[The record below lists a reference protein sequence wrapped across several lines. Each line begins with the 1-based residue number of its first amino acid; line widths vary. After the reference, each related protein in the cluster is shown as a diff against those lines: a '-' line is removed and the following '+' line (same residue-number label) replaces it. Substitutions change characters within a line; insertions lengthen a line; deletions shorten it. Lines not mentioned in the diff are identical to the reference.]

1 MESVVRRETDIET
14 AVLKQIEDYV
24 AEIGVFCAPI
34 KLSAIGRRGWPDR
47 VFFWE
52 GGNVLF
58 VEFKRPGE
66 EPRKMQLYVHR
77 ILRKMGFEV
86 QVHDD
91 VDTAVEF
98 IKARIHAS
106 TIADE
111 GDAPRRERSWF
122 QAISEAG
129 PGQDSSS
136 SEDILSPEVNRHGGL
151 YAGDSPPPRGND

>member
-1 MESVVRRETDIET
+1 VRRKETDIET

-24 AEIGVFCAPI
+24 AEIGIFCAPI

-47 VFFWE
+47 LFLWE
-52 GGNVLF
+52 GANVLF

-91 VDTAVEF
+91 IDTAVEF

-111 GDAPRRERSWF
+111 GDAPRRERSWL

-129 PGQDSSS
+129 PGQDSSGP
-136 SEDILSPEVNRHGGL
+136 EDILDPEGTGYDRL
-151 YAGDSPPPRGND
+151 YASDRTPSSGYD